1 MRVCH
6 TTVCDHSH
14 GDGFA
19 NMSLIGLSTDTSPA
33 RAPTR
38 FVCVGVEVIIVW
50 WWLAH
55 ISPSNMVK
63 PYSHSCRSERQ
74 CTDVA
79 KSC

>member
-38 FVCVGVEVIIVW
+38 FVCVGVEVII
-50 WWLAH
+50 LYGG
-55 ISPSNMVK
+55 I
-63 PYSHSCRSERQ
+63 
-74 CTDVA
+74 
-79 KSC
+79 